1 MKKVTAVRIPTTFF
15 PLRQGAPLGLAM
27 RSVASLVVALATGSV
42 LVACGSE
49 VIDASSGGSSEGSAT
64 GAGSASTSTGT
75 MGPMWPKRIT
85 LLSSFAADQSAGL
98 QLSDGVIVAGEGD
111 LSLATSKVLSVRSPT
126 TDSVCEKGKFEALG
140 DVPAEVDS
148 CPGALSGTW
157 EKFAYLSATT
167 LHTTEESYVIGLG
180 LLLRN
185 KEHTALY
192 RARVV
197 GDSYDAQG
205 MATATFDYEPVP

>member
-1 MKKVTAVRIPTTFF
+1 MKKLIATGISTTVFAAREGGPVEFVMRITY
-15 PLRQGAPLGLAM
+15 
-27 RSVASLVVALATGSV
+27 SLLLALATGSS

-49 VIDASSGGSSEGSAT
+49 VVDASTGGDSASSST
-64 GAGSASTSTGT
+64 GAGSSSTSTGT

-85 LLSSFAADQSAGL
+85 LLSSFAADQSDGV
-98 QLSDGVIVAGEGD
+98 QLSDGVTVVGEGD
-111 LSLATSKVLSVRSPT
+111 LSLTTSKVLSVRSPT
-126 TDSVCEKGKFEALG
+126 PDSVCEKGKFEALG
-140 DVPAEVDS
+140 DVPTEIDS

-180 LLLRN
+180 LLLRS

-205 MATATFDYEPVP
+205 MATATIDYEPVP